1 MQWFKAKVEEVSS
14 KSRTAA
20 LWLSYT
26 HYIEIGQQFIKA
38 VRTNNF
44 ARHYS
49 TTKQMINLFVARAK
63 NLNKNNCHLYLQS
76 IKELKKVHPQVAEHF
91 GIGNHTVRRT
101 RMI

>member
-49 TTKQMINLFVARAK
+49 TTKQMINLFAGTAHY
-63 NLNKNNCHLYLQS
+63 NYANNCRLYLQS
-76 IKELKKVHPQVAEHF
+76 IEELKKVRPQVAEHF

-101 RMI
+101 RII

>member
-14 KSRTAA
+14 KYRTAA

-44 ARHYS
+44 ACHYS
-49 TTKQMINLFVARAK
+49 ITM
-63 NLNKNNCHLYLQS
+63 
-76 IKELKKVHPQVAEHF
+76 
-91 GIGNHTVRRT
+91 
-101 RMI
+101 